1 MAKQIKFDEKAR
13 HALIRGIDKVANTV
27 KVTLGPKGRNVVLD
41 KGYGAP
47 TITNDGVTIAKEI
60 ELPDKFEN
68 MGAQMIIEVSS
79 KTNDVAGD
87 GTTTATLLAQKMV
100 NEGMKSVAAGANPMS
115 IRHGIEKATA
125 KVVEALKASAKAV
138 AGKAE
143 IAQVASISASDP
155 KVGEEIATII
165 DEVGREGVITVEES
179 RTFGISREI
188 VEGMQFDKGYVSP
201 YMITNTDKMLAEYK
215 DVSILITDKKISSI
229 NEILPLLEKMAQTG
243 RKNLVIIAED
253 VEGQALATLILN
265 KLQGAF
271 HTLAIK
277 APGFGDR
284 RKEMLQD
291 IAVLTGGQ
299 VISEELGMKLEDAQI
314 EHLGTA
320 KKVVASKEDTTIVDG
335 GGSKDE
341 IEARVKQI
349 RAELEASDSDFDKEK
364 LQERIAKLS
373 GGVAVLY
380 VGAAT
385 ETELKERKMRIEDAL
400 SATRAAVEEGIVAGG
415 GVAYIRAMS
424 VLDDFVLDDADE
436 KVGVNIVRNT
446 LTEPLRQISYNAG
459 KEGSVIVDEVSKRK
473 GNEGYDAAT
482 DRFVD
487 MIEAGIVDPL
497 KVTRSA
503 LENAASAAA
512 LILTTEAAVADLPE
526 DKDKAGAGA
535 GMGMPGGMGM
545 GM

>member
-1 MAKQIKFDEKAR
+1 MLFR
-13 HALIRGIDKVANTV
+13 
-27 KVTLGPKGRNVVLD
+27 
-41 KGYGAP
+41 
-47 TITNDGVTIAKEI
+47 
-60 ELPDKFEN
+60 
-68 MGAQMIIEVSS
+68 S
-79 KTNDVAGD
+79 NDVAGD